1 MQMRSGLRGRIV
13 VSQARTK
20 RKAKGV
26 PLNNTLHGAYCAVIG
41 LAMRKFLQSL
51 RICWVLFLPN
61 CFKQNE
67 LLTASFFFFN
77 ENVTN
82 SFSA

>member
-1 MQMRSGLRGRIV
+1 MQMRSGLKGRIV

-51 RICWVLFLPN
+51 RVSVGF
-61 CFKQNE
+61 CFFQIVSNKMNY
-67 LLTASFFFFN
+67 
-77 ENVTN
+77 
-82 SFSA
+82 